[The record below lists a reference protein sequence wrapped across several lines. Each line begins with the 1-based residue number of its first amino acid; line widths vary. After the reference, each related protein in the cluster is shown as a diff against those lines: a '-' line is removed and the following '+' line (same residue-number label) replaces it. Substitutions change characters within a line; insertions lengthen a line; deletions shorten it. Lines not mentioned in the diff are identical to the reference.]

1 MKQNIGLLLLLVVT
15 SLPACSTT
23 QPYGHGDV
31 VVGKKTLFR
40 HNANNMKKLDC
51 TECHDK
57 LYTTVKQHNKC
68 KMEQVIAGESCGTC
82 HNGKRAFSVTGN
94 CNKCHKKQ

>member
-1 MKQNIGLLLLLVVT
+1 MKSLIYTVLLLSFVAFT
-15 SLPACSTT
+15 ACSTP

-40 HNANNMKKLDC
+40 HFTNNMKKLDC

-57 LYTTVKQHNKC
+57 LYTNAKQHKKC

-94 CNKCHKKQ
+94 CTKCHKKQ